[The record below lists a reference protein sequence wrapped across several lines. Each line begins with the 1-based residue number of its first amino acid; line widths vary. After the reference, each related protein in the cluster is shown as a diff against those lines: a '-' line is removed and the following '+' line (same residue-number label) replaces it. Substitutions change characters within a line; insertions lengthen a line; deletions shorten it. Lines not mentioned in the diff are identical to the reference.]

1 MGLIAAGVGIAQTV
15 IAAKQKTPSM
25 QKYSMTPENRLAGQM
40 LLQTAKRGMSG
51 AQENKFKQDLASQG
65 TTTRQMFQNA
75 GFSGLGNAATNAM
88 GIEALNRFAAEN
100 ANVMSQGRSD
110 YANWAQNGQGLAN
123 KNVEESNAYANEIA
137 KGQGKTLE
145 AGIGNIIYGANAASN
160 AALTNKSIDMYAK
173 IAANANNDL
182 GVGGGG
188 GGGGVAGG
196 GSVGGG
202 NYPLQNQAPASVPA
216 QTPAPADQPS
226 QVLSQNFPSALGQV
240 PTAMNGVQ
248 NPYAQFMPNMRNG
261 FNFNLPSSGS
271 NGFGAVT
278 TPIVDWA
285 ELWGRKQ

>member
-40 LLQTAKRGMSG
+40 LLQTAKRGMAG

-75 GFSGLGNAATNAM
+75 GFSGLGNAATNMM

-100 ANVMSQGRSD
+100 ANVMRQGRSD

-123 KNVEESNAYANEIA
+123 KNVEESNAYAARIA
-137 KGQGKTLE
+137 EGQGETLK

-160 AALTNKSIDMYAK
+160 AALTGKSIDMYGK

-182 GVGGGG
+182 G
-188 GGGGVAGG
+188 
-196 GSVGGG
+196 VGGG

-216 QTPAPADQPS
+216 QTPAPADQQS

-271 NGFGAVT
+271 NGFGAT
-278 TPIVDWA
+278 EAPIDWSQ
-285 ELWGRKQ
+285 LWGGND